1 MLAGCRK
8 QPGLLAK
15 AARLAPDRS
24 SLAFLSDRAEAE
36 VFQLYLLDEGQLGEA
51 RPALSQLVIYPGEGH
66 GVRRFPA
73 VTDHLTRLV
82 MWFEKYMPT

>member
-1 MLAGCRK
+1 
-8 QPGLLAK
+8 
-15 AARLAPDRS
+15 
-24 SLAFLSDRAEAE
+24 
-36 VFQLYLLDEGQLGEA
+36 
-51 RPALSQLVIYPGEGH
+51 VIYPGEGH